1 MTVEMILCGSQTTRT
16 DSTPRLVN
24 AGVEIVLAGAVQ
36 TLCGVLGWC
45 GARRTADTS
54 FLVLRKT
61 DIVQEVAGGTFEA
74 CCAWPE
80 TLRTCD
86 TALGVGIKNLVG
98 LTAGQAL
105 AGVGRAWQ

>member
-36 TLCGVLGWC
+36 TLGGVLGWRSASLTPHT
-45 GARRTADTS
+45 GVLVIRVTDT
-54 FLVLRKT
+54 L
-61 DIVQEVAGGTFEA
+61 QEVAGGTSQSL
-74 CCAWPE
+74 CAGPG

-86 TALGVGIKNLVG
+86 TALGVGIEDLVG
-98 LTAGQAL
+98 LTAVQAL
-105 AGVGRAWQ
+105 GGVL